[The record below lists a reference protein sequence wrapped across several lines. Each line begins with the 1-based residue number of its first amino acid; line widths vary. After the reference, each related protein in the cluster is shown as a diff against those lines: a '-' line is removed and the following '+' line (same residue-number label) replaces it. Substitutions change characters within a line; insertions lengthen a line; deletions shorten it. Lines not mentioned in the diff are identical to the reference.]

1 MCGRINPG
9 VRYQADLK
17 TNLKTQRPSYSVAF
31 TLNLKCFIVT
41 LLWVFSL
48 SYQKY
53 KVSIGN
59 SSKAISLSKI
69 CILLEYFLGM
79 GNLEKNIFSLLYL
92 TSCLCIFVV
101 CFYNTILHLI
111 DLNI

>member
-48 SYQKY
+48 SYQKIQS
-53 KVSIGN
+53 VN
-59 SSKAISLSKI
+59 R
-69 CILLEYFLGM
+69 
-79 GNLEKNIFSLLYL
+79 
-92 TSCLCIFVV
+92 
-101 CFYNTILHLI
+101 
-111 DLNI
+111 